1 MDYHYKG
8 KDTLARLL
16 DLWQPSEPVILGGAA
31 LFVGLG
37 AGAGVWLFKRMIAF
51 AHMLFFEKIGV
62 VLGFLGPLQTLPLPV
77 LGGLAVG
84 LLVYFAGGKK
94 RLPGVSSLIEAVAMT
109 GGRLPYML
117 APIKAVASAISIG
130 AGASVGPEDPSVQI
144 GASMGSM
151 LGQRFRLSDERIR
164 TLVAAGAAAGI
175 SAAFNAPI
183 AGVFFSL
190 EVVLG
195 EISGGAMGVVVL
207 SSVISAIFTQW
218 VSGPEP
224 AFHVFHRSAD
234 ALKYLPLYL
243 GLGLVSGPISALYTR
258 ILYRLKDIFAAFR
271 SPDWA
276 KPVVAG
282 VLTGTIGTFLPQIMG
297 VGYETIERVLGGEEL
312 GPMPLLAMM
321 AAKLFLTPLCIAGG
335 FQGGLFAPAL
345 FVGAM
350 LGAAY
355 GSGVN
360 LLLPSMLI
368 DPSSFAMIGM
378 AALLAGAIH
387 APLTAILLIFELTND
402 YTVMPPLMLAVTA
415 SFFVSRRL
423 ERNSIYLY
431 DLAIRGIR
439 IERGRDIEVLE
450 GLEVSQV
457 MEREFE
463 TLHETDSLA
472 DAAEAFMRLRTHGL
486 PVVNATG
493 RLVGIL
499 TMQDLDRGQLEGRH
513 SVGEAC
519 SRELLVAYPDE
530 TLAEALRKMGVRD
543 IGRLPVVDREDP
555 GRLVGLLRR
564 SDLIRAYDA
573 ALTLRARTR
582 HHIQQMRLGAMSGAT
597 VEELTI
603 ERGSPCAGHRISEI
617 AWPSECII
625 ASIRRGRD
633 LLIPHGDTVLMEGDV
648 LAVVTGERE
657 AVAIRSLCP
666 KNEKGKEQ
674 AHS

>member
-1 MDYHYKG
+1 
-8 KDTLARLL
+8 
-16 DLWQPSEPVILGGAA
+16 
-31 LFVGLG
+31 
-37 AGAGVWLFKRMIAF
+37 
-51 AHMLFFEKIGV
+51 
-62 VLGFLGPLQTLPLPV
+62 
-77 LGGLAVG
+77 
-84 LLVYFAGGKK
+84 
-94 RLPGVSSLIEAVAMT
+94 
-109 GGRLPYML
+109 
-117 APIKAVASAISIG
+117 
-130 AGASVGPEDPSVQI
+130 
-144 GASMGSM
+144 
-151 LGQRFRLSDERIR
+151 
-164 TLVAAGAAAGI
+164 
-175 SAAFNAPI
+175 
-183 AGVFFSL
+183 
-190 EVVLG
+190 
-195 EISGGAMGVVVL
+195 
-207 SSVISAIFTQW
+207 
-218 VSGPEP
+218 
-224 AFHVFHRSAD
+224 
-234 ALKYLPLYL
+234 
-243 GLGLVSGPISALYTR
+243 
-258 ILYRLKDIFAAFR
+258 
-271 SPDWA
+271 
-276 KPVVAG
+276 
-282 VLTGTIGTFLPQIMG
+282 
-297 VGYETIERVLGGEEL
+297 
-312 GPMPLLAMM
+312 MM

-368 DPSSFAMIGM
+368 DPSSFAMLGM

-431 DLAIRGIR
+431 DLAIRGIH

-493 RLVGIL
+493 RLAGIL